1 MVNIR
6 PPAHVSD
13 SFLFPAEIAI
23 KQYPVIC
30 SREKKKSDIGKR
42 KKKSPSATCK
52 MFHLGEDIKR
62 KSSKAVPLHS
72 LWIAPPVTQVM
83 LSAVLSCPASTSFSL
98 THTSPGSL
106 GKKLLRKNVFKGFFK
121 RTNLI
126 NCRSRCWLRAGG
138 VWGWKQRAALSAR
151 SGSSKKSRAEVLLT
165 PAFLPKGAH

>member
-30 SREKKKSDIGKR
+30 SREKKKWHREKK

-72 LWIAPPVTQVM
+72 LWIAPPVTQAM

-126 NCRSRCWLRAGG
+126 NCRSCCWLRAGG